1 VIVGAVEE
9 GDQMQTCQGSK
20 LILVIVLAA
29 VMVAACGAPAAP
41 QIRAEDVWS
50 RPAVAMG
57 DAGESG
63 ESGSEM
69 GQGMGGTGAVFM
81 VLVNDG
87 REVDRLVGAKTDV
100 AKVVEIHETRME
112 GEVMKMQMLTD
123 GLEVPAMREVQLKPG
138 GYHVMLIGLQRNLEV
153 GDRFAVE
160 LLFEKSESLLV
171 EPVVRQP

>member
-1 VIVGAVEE
+1 MIFMIDKEGTRVKTFQGRRLVLVLVLVAV
-9 GDQMQTCQGSK
+9 T
-20 LILVIVLAA
+20 A
-29 VMVAACGAPAAP
+29 AACGAPATP

-57 DAGESG
+57 DVGESA

-87 REVDRLVGAKTDV
+87 READRLVGAKTDV

-112 GEVMKMQMLTD
+112 GDVMKMQMLPD
-123 GLEVPAMREVQLKPG
+123 GLEVPAKGEVQLKPG
-138 GYHVMLIGLQRNLEV
+138 GYHVMLIGLQRNLDV
-153 GDRFAVE
+153 GDRFTLE
-160 LLFEKSESLLV
+160 LLFDKSESLVV

>member
-1 VIVGAVEE
+1 
-9 GDQMQTCQGSK
+9 MKTSQGSK
-20 LILVIVLAA
+20 LVPVIVLVA
-29 VMVAACGAPAAP
+29 VVLAACGAPAAP

-57 DAGESG
+57 DAGESA
-63 ESGSEM
+63 ESGSET

-81 VLVNDG
+81 VLANDG
-87 REVDRLVGAKTDV
+87 QEADRLVGAKTDV

-112 GEVMKMQMLTD
+112 GDVMKMQMLPD
-123 GLEVPAMREVQLKPG
+123 GLEVPARGEVQLKPG

-153 GDRFAVE
+153 GDQFAVE
-160 LLFEKSESLLV
+160 LLFEKSESLVV

>member
-1 VIVGAVEE
+1 
-9 GDQMQTCQGSK
+9 MQSRRVTRVKTSQRK
-20 LILVIVLAA
+20 LIPVIVLLA

-57 DAGESG
+57 DAGESS

-69 GQGMGGTGAVFM
+69 GHGMGGTGAVFM
-81 VLVNDG
+81 VLANDG
-87 REVDRLVGAKTDV
+87 KEGDRLVGAKTDV

-112 GEVMKMQMLTD
+112 GDVMKMKMLPD
-123 GLEVPAMREVQLKPG
+123 GLEVPARGEVQLKPG
-138 GYHVMLIGLQRNLEV
+138 GFHVMLIGLQRNLEV

-160 LLFEKSESLLV
+160 LLFEKSESLVV